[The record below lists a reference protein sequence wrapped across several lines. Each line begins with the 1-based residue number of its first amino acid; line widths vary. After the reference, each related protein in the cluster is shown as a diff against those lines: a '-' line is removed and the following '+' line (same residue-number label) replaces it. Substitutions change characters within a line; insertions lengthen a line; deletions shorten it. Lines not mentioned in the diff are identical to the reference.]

1 MQRISVI
8 RRLSFRFRHMPITK
22 SALILIVALGL
33 LLSACGGNIEAAVAT
48 GIAQT
53 QQVADLQTQAA
64 AAQVTNTPVDTATP
78 AATSTD
84 TDTPTPTATATRT
97 SPPLPTST
105 RTNNP
110 NYSYS
115 GTWNISWNGSNES
128 MSVNISGNNF
138 SATMSTGVL
147 TFTYSGTLSN
157 AGQVVTGSWEHDNGG
172 TGDFQIQ
179 IKSGNTN
186 QFIGSKT
193 DDGSGQPA
201 SEFCGWRSGTS
212 MPSPC
217 KWP

>member
-1 MQRISVI
+1 MVKTN
-8 RRLSFRFRHMPITK
+8 F
-22 SALILIVALGL
+22 ALILIVACSL
-33 LLSACGGNIEAAVAT
+33 LLSACGQDVQAAAAT
-48 GIAQT
+48 AIYQT
-53 QQVADLQTQAA
+53 QQVAELQTQAA
-64 AAQVTNTPVDTATP
+64 AAQNTATPVDTSTP
-78 AATSTD
+78 AATATD
-84 TDTPTPTATATRT
+84 ADTATPTATATRT
-97 SPPLPTST
+97 LPPQPTST

-115 GTWNISWNGSNES
+115 GSWKISWNGSTETL
-128 MSVNISGNNF
+128 SVNISGNNF
-138 SATMSTGVL
+138 SATMSTGAL
-147 TFTYSGTLSN
+147 IYTYVGTLTN
-157 AGQVVTGSWEHDNGG
+157 AGQEVHGTWEHDNGG

-201 SEFCGWRSGTS
+201 SEFCGWRAGSS